1 MMDKMINAM
10 MKRYQM
16 FVWLGLIIVLIAFW
30 MAYSV
35 GANAQATFFSVD
47 KAAREAAGTGT
58 IYALA
63 NAARHSIPTWVPM
76 LKFLGLGI
84 MLGAITMAL
93 GSIIQTLQVLGKEV
107 SANWSDKLNPGE
119 PEKPKAAKLFPLLM
133 MMGWIILIIGVIWAF
148 SLNST
153 VTSYWNHS
161 VANEL
166 NPAQLGSTL
175 LTQLGTIV
183 STLPWLNAF
192 RFTGMAFLFTAIT
205 LALTVIIRALQ
216 FQEKSLE
223 NFLQSK
229 TGKPA

>member
-1 MMDKMINAM
+1 
-10 MKRYQM
+10 M
-16 FVWLGLIIVLIAFW
+16 FVWLGFIIVLIAFW

-35 GANAQATFFSVD
+35 GAEAQATFFSVD
-47 KAAREAAGTGT
+47 KATREAAGTGT

-93 GSIIQTLQVLGKEV
+93 GSIIQTLRVLGKEV
-107 SANWSDKLNPGE
+107 SSKWSDKLNPGE
-119 PEKPKAAKLFPLLM
+119 PEKPKTARLFPMLM
-133 MMGWIILIIGVIWAF
+133 MMGWIILIIGLIWAF

-153 VTSYWNHS
+153 VISYWNHS

-166 NPAQLGSTL
+166 NSAQPGTAL
-175 LTQLGTIV
+175 LSQLGTIV
-183 STLPWLNAF
+183 NTLPWLNAL
-192 RFTGMAFLFTAIT
+192 RFAGMAFLFTAIT
-205 LALTVIIRALQ
+205 LALSVIIRTLQ

-223 NFLQSK
+223 KFVQTK